1 MNPTPTSKT
10 GVSPV
15 KENII
20 LDLLLRL
27 WRPVLE
33 ILIMW
38 FILHMVLL
46 FIITSRAIQVLK
58 GLIILL
64 IACFIFQRLKLD
76 TVNWIVTNLFP
87 ISVLALFII
96 FQPEIRLGL
105 SQIGKKYIFRTA
117 LGEEQII
124 GEIVKSVI
132 GLSKKKIGA
141 IIAIERQ
148 SSLKPYI
155 ESGIQVDSKV
165 LSELLHTIF
174 MPNTPLHDGG
184 VVVQGGRIVSAACLF
199 PLTQDPTISKTMGTR
214 HRAAI
219 GLTEETDAVVI
230 VVSEETGS
238 VSVAS
243 NGKLTRDADKDML
256 TNILEEIYKSK
267 EEKYHL
273 FFGKRENDKK
283 MVIEQSQT

>member
-1 MNPTPTSKT
+1 M
-10 GVSPV
+10 
-15 KENII
+15 I

-64 IACFIFQRLKLD
+64 IACFIFQKLKLD

-96 FQPEIRLGL
+96 FQPEIRMGL
-105 SQIGKKYIFRTA
+105 SQIGKKHIFRTA

-148 SSLKPYI
+148 SGLKPYI
-155 ESGIQVDSKV
+155 ESGVQVDSKV
-165 LSELLHTIF
+165 SSELLHTIF

-199 PLTQDPTISKTMGTR
+199 PLTQDPAISKTMGTR

-230 VVSEETGS
+230 VISEETGS

-243 NGKLTRDADKDML
+243 NGKLTRDVDKDVL